1 MVNFLVF
8 WLLLVLQ
15 RLAEVRRARHNT
27 RKLLKEGAREFA
39 PRHYPVMVCIHVLWF
54 AAWLLEVI
62 HQGVTWN
69 PNWLVPAL
77 AGQALRAWA
86 QRSLGPRWTTRILVF
101 RHEQPM
107 EHGPFRFLR
116 HPNYVGVVLELLSF
130 PLLFGAWRTALVA
143 TLANGLLLGW
153 RIRMEDKAWKTF
165 GS

>member
-1 MVNFLVF
+1 MVNFLAF
-8 WLLLVLQ
+8 WLLLVFQ

-27 RKLLKEGAREFA
+27 RKLLKEGAHEFA
-39 PRHYPVMVCIHVLWF
+39 PRHYPIMVLLHVLWF
-54 AAWLLEVI
+54 AAWLYEGL
-62 HQGVTWN
+62 HQGVSWN
-69 PNWLVPAL
+69 PHWLAPAL

-107 EHGPFRFLR
+107 RHGPFRFLR

-130 PLLFGAWRTALVA
+130 PLVFGAWRTALGLS
-143 TLANGLLLGW
+143 LANALLLSW

-165 GS
+165 GN